1 MAKTGNYAVELRN
14 LDTVLQLLNEAQRNM
29 RGMGGYSPNYDIRGR
44 AQEVAAKMLPD
55 IKQALGASPA
65 PQAGKV
71 AATARAKRDR
81 IPVVRIG
88 AVNPKLQGFS
98 KRKAYNR
105 RGKGS
110 VAWGVE
116 RGPAGG
122 HKGGPGAGSDFYGMA
137 RKPSGYAIG
146 PRLPQITAGVVRDYQ
161 EVVADVLRRS
171 GVI

>member
-1 MAKTGNYAVELRN
+1 VPKTGNYAVEFKN
-14 LDTVLQLLNEAQRNM
+14 LDECLKLLNEAQRNV

-44 AQEVAAKMLPD
+44 AQQVAAKMLPD
-55 IKQALGASPA
+55 IKRAIGGSPA
-65 PQAGKV
+65 PQAAGV
-71 AATARAKRDR
+71 AGTARAKRDR

-88 AVNPKLQGFS
+88 AVNPKLSGFR
-98 KRKAYNR
+98 KRRASNR

-122 HKGGPGAGSDFYGMA
+122 HRAGSSANFYGVPRVA
-137 RKPSGYAIG
+137 TGYAIQ
-146 PRLPQITAGVVRDYQ
+146 PRLPKITAGVVEDYQ
-161 EVVADVLRRS
+161 AVVADVLRRS